1 MVIVMMTNLVIAVA
15 KSYGDGNSICDSE
28 GIVVTIALMVIW
40 DYTCDESIRD
50 SCGNYSGI

>member
-40 DYTCDESIRD
+40 DYTCDDSIRD